1 VIGCVWTV
9 IEHDMHTTYMDDPR
23 FCIAINQEAGW
34 VLKLELAIVL
44 DEVVEVEIIDESGH
58 IRC

>member
-1 VIGCVWTV
+1 
-9 IEHDMHTTYMDDPR
+9 MHTTYMDDPR